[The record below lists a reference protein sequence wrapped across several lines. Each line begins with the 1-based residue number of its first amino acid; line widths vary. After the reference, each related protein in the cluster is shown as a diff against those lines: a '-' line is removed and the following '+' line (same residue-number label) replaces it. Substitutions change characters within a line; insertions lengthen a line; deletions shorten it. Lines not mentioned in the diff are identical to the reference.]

1 MILGIRESNQK
12 IVTNGLVLHL
22 DAAQLLSYTSGS
34 STWSDL
40 SGNGG
45 VGTLTN
51 GPTFSAANGGSIV
64 FDGTNDYVQ
73 TSASVIDIASNWSTN
88 LWFKTSGSTNIGSL
102 VVRGTAAENT
112 QWRCEVQAST
122 GKVNFVM
129 RNPSDQSILGTTS
142 TNDNKWHMATYT
154 NTGGLVRIYLDG
166 NLENSGTITSLADI
180 ASTNLVLGRLGNSTG
195 PYYYNGSI
203 AQTFIYNK
211 ALSAAEIL
219 QNYNA
224 TKTRFGL

>member
-1 MILGIRESNQK
+1 MYSNGPK
-12 IVTNGLVLHL
+12 IVTDGLVLCL
-22 DAAQLLSYTSGS
+22 DAGNSKSYPGSGTVWTDIS
-34 STWSDL
+34 RN
-40 SGNGG
+40 GNS
-45 VGTLTN
+45 GTLTN
-51 GPTFSAANGGSIV
+51 GPTFDGANIGSIV

-73 TSASVIDIASNWSTN
+73 TSASVINIASNWSTN
-88 LWFKTSGSTNIGSL
+88 LWFKTNGSTNIGSL
-102 VVRGTAAENT
+102 VVRGTAGENT

-166 NLENSGTITSLADI
+166 NLENSGTITNLADI

-211 ALSAAEIL
+211 ALSATEIL

-224 TKTRFGL
+224 TKGRYGLF